1 MSFDEWIKY
10 AVGQGGFALLA
21 LASLIAN
28 YLQYKDGKAERAAHE
43 QTRVFRFEDM
53 RSLIVPTGK
62 TIADASS
69 ALERLITKGT
79 RR

>member
-1 MSFDEWIKY
+1 MSLDEWIKY

-21 LASLIAN
+21 LASIIIN
-28 YLQYKDGKAERAAHE
+28 IVQWKDGKAERAAHN
-43 QTRVFRFEDM
+43 QTKASWFEDM

-62 TIADASS
+62 VVADATS